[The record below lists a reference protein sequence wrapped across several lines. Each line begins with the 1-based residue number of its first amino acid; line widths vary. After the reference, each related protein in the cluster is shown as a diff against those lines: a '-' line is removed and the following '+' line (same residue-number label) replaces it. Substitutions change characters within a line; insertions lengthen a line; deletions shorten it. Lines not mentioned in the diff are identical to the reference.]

1 MTMSKQME
9 KPFEFIKKKD
19 GSSFTSETYKNW
31 YKARAYVLDKL
42 KDKAFVPDS
51 NEFLHVVVTDVDNEV
66 SRPLMLSIVRQVA
79 LSAHFINY
87 KEESNKN
94 RTVITIISHNVGI
107 IKEEL
112 KKEEYLFYLPIYG
125 KDFFKDSNNNPVN
138 GCPKVEVDIE
148 ICFSE
153 GLPEGDIIKMT
164 KDEAESFCSSK
175 FEDEIFSIDTRMAVY
190 ASRMY
195 DLGADINNL
204 PYDDIHSTER
214 YSIAL
219 DVFQF
224 VKLEDGL
231 KPLIKNEWTDSE
243 NQVKVLESLSNIF
256 CSDSFESRAKAV
268 KLYSEQRQISE
279 PEAWKELNHSLSKSE
294 HARWVVEK
302 LIMGYKPMSKD
313 QRLEYEKQF
322 GKKREQYAKGLK
334 RPVDMKDLSHVDL
347 CSFVNLRRIDP
358 DNMKYDSFLVLCIP
372 EILKRINGENK

>member
-1 MTMSKQME
+1 MSKQLE
-9 KPFEFIKKKD
+9 KPFEFLKKKD

-31 YKARAYVLDKL
+31 YKARAYVMDKL
-42 KDKAFVPDS
+42 KDKVFVPDS
-51 NEFLHVVVTDVDNEV
+51 NESLHVVVTDVDNEM

-94 RTVITIISHNVGI
+94 RTVVTIICHNVGI

-112 KKEEYLFYLPIYG
+112 EKEEYLFNLPIYG
-125 KDFFKDSNNNPVN
+125 KSFFKDSNNNPVK
-138 GCPKVEVDIE
+138 GRTKVEVDIE

-153 GLPEGDIIKMT
+153 VLPEGDIIKMT
-164 KDEAESFCSSK
+164 KDEAESFCNSK
-175 FEDEIFSIDTRMAVY
+175 FEDEIFSIDTRKAVY

-231 KPLIKNEWTDSE
+231 KPLIKNEWTDIK
-243 NQVKVLESLSNIF
+243 NQIKVLEALSNIF
-256 CSDSFESRAKAV
+256 CSECFESRAKAV
-268 KLYSEQRQISE
+268 KLYGEQEKISE
-279 PEAWKELNHSLSKSE
+279 PEAWKKLNYALSRSE

-302 LIMGYKPMSKD
+302 LIMGYKPMSTK
-313 QRLEYEKQF
+313 QRLEYESLF
-322 GKKREQYAKGLK
+322 GGDRKQYAKRLK
-334 RPVDMKDLSHVDL
+334 CPDNLKDLSHIDL
-347 CSFVNLRRIDP
+347 CSFANLRRIDP

>member
-1 MTMSKQME
+1 MSKQLE
-9 KPFEFIKKKD
+9 KPFEFLKKKD
-19 GSSFTSETYKNW
+19 GSSFSSETYKNW
-31 YKARAYVLDKL
+31 YKARAYVMDKL
-42 KDKAFVPDS
+42 KDKVFVPDS
-51 NEFLHVVVTDVDNEV
+51 NESLHVVVTDVDNEV

-94 RTVITIISHNVGI
+94 RTVVTIICHNVGI

-112 KKEEYLFYLPIYG
+112 EKEEYLFNLPIYG
-125 KDFFKDSNNNPVN
+125 KSFFKDSNNNPVK
-138 GCPKVEVDIE
+138 GRTKVEVDIE

-153 GLPEGDIIKMT
+153 VLPEGDIIKMT
-164 KDEAESFCSSK
+164 KDEAESFCNSK
-175 FEDEIFSIDTRMAVY
+175 FEDEIFSIDTRKAVY

-214 YSIAL
+214 YSLAL

-231 KPLIKNEWTDSE
+231 KPLIKNEWTDIKK
-243 NQVKVLESLSNIF
+243 QIKVLEALSNIF
-256 CSDSFESRAKAV
+256 CSECFESRAKAV
-268 KLYSEQRQISE
+268 KLYGEQEKISE
-279 PEAWKELNHSLSKSE
+279 PEAWKKLNYALSRSE

-302 LIMGYKPMSKD
+302 LIMGYKPMSTK
-313 QRLEYEKQF
+313 QRLEYESLF
-322 GKKREQYAKGLK
+322 GGDRKQYAKRLK
-334 RPVDMKDLSHVDL
+334 CPDNLKDLSHIDL
-347 CSFVNLRRIDP
+347 CSFANLRRIDP

>member
-1 MTMSKQME
+1 MSKQLE
-9 KPFEFIKKKD
+9 KPFEFLKKKD
-19 GSSFTSETYKNW
+19 GSSFSSETYKNW
-31 YKARAYVLDKL
+31 YKARAYVMDKL
-42 KDKAFVPDS
+42 KDKVFVPDS
-51 NEFLHVVVTDVDNEV
+51 NDSLHVVVTDVDNEV

-94 RTVITIISHNVGI
+94 RTVVTIICHNVGI

-112 KKEEYLFYLPIYG
+112 EKEEYLFNLPIYG
-125 KDFFKDSNNNPVN
+125 KSFFKDSNNNPVK
-138 GCPKVEVDIE
+138 GRTKVEVDIE

-153 GLPEGDIIKMT
+153 VLPEGDIIKMT
-164 KDEAESFCSSK
+164 KDEAESFCNSK
-175 FEDEIFSIDTRMAVY
+175 FEDEIFSIDTRKAVY

-214 YSIAL
+214 YSLAL

-231 KPLIKNEWTDSE
+231 KPLIKNEWTDIK
-243 NQVKVLESLSNIF
+243 NQIKVLEALSNIF
-256 CSDSFESRAKAV
+256 CSECFESRAKAV
-268 KLYSEQRQISE
+268 KLYGEQEKISE
-279 PEAWKELNHSLSKSE
+279 PEAWKKLNYALSRSE

-302 LIMGYKPMSKD
+302 LIMGYKPMSTK
-313 QRLEYEKQF
+313 QRLEYESLF
-322 GKKREQYAKGLK
+322 GGDRKQYAKRLK
-334 RPVDMKDLSHVDL
+334 CPDNLKDLSHIDL
-347 CSFVNLRRIDP
+347 CSFANLRRIDP

>member
-1 MTMSKQME
+1 ME
-9 KPFEFIKKKD
+9 KPYEFLKKKD
-19 GSSFTSETYKNW
+19 GSNFSSETYKNW
-31 YKARAYVLDKL
+31 YKARVYVLDKL

-51 NEFLHVVVTDVDNEV
+51 NECLHVVVTDVDNEV

-94 RTVITIISHNVGI
+94 RTVITIISQNASI

-112 KKEEYLFYLPIYG
+112 EKEEYLFYLPVFG
-125 KDFFKDSNNNPVN
+125 KGFFKDSINNPVK

-148 ICFSE
+148 ILFSE
-153 GLPEGDIIKMT
+153 APPDGDIVKMT
-164 KDEAESFCSSK
+164 KDEVESFCSSK
-175 FEDEIFSIDTRMAVY
+175 FEDEIFSIDTRKAVY

-214 YSIAL
+214 YSVAL

-224 VKLEDGL
+224 VKLEDSL
-231 KPLIKNEWTDSE
+231 KPLIKNEWTDSRD
-243 NQVKVLESLSNIF
+243 QVKVLEALSNIF
-256 CSDSFESRAKAV
+256 CSDCFESRAKTV

-279 PEAWKELNHSLSKSE
+279 PEAWKELNPSLSKSE
-294 HARWVVEK
+294 HTRWVVEK

-322 GKKREQYAKGLK
+322 GKKREQYTKELK
-334 RPVDMKDLSHVDL
+334 RPVDLEHLSHIDL
-347 CSFVNLRRIDP
+347 CSFADLRRIDP

-372 EILKRINGENK
+372 EILREVGEIG

>member
-1 MTMSKQME
+1 MSKQLE
-9 KPFEFIKKKD
+9 KPFEFLKKKD
-19 GSSFTSETYKNW
+19 GSSFSSETYKNW
-31 YKARAYVLDKL
+31 YKARAYVMDKL
-42 KDKAFVPDS
+42 KDKVFVPDS
-51 NEFLHVVVTDVDNEV
+51 NESLHVVVTDVDNEV

-94 RTVITIISHNVGI
+94 RTVVTIICHNVGI

-112 KKEEYLFYLPIYG
+112 EKEEYLFNLPIYG
-125 KDFFKDSNNNPVN
+125 KSFFKDSNNNPVK
-138 GCPKVEVDIE
+138 GRTKVEVDIE

-153 GLPEGDIIKMT
+153 VLPEGDIIKMT
-164 KDEAESFCSSK
+164 KDEAESFCNSK
-175 FEDEIFSIDTRMAVY
+175 FEDEIFSIDTRKAVY

-214 YSIAL
+214 YSLAL

-231 KPLIKNEWTDSE
+231 KPLIKNEWTDIK
-243 NQVKVLESLSNIF
+243 NQIKVLEALSNIF
-256 CSDSFESRAKAV
+256 CSECFESRAKAV
-268 KLYSEQRQISE
+268 KLYGEQEKISE
-279 PEAWKELNHSLSKSE
+279 PEAWKKLNYALSRSE

-302 LIMGYKPMSKD
+302 LIMGYKPMSTK
-313 QRLEYEKQF
+313 QRLEYESLF
-322 GKKREQYAKGLK
+322 GGDRKQYAKRLK
-334 RPVDMKDLSHVDL
+334 CPDNLKDLSHIDL
-347 CSFVNLRRIDP
+347 CSFANLRRIDP

>member
-1 MTMSKQME
+1 MSKQLE
-9 KPFEFIKKKD
+9 KPFEFLKKKD
-19 GSSFTSETYKNW
+19 GSSFSSETYKNW
-31 YKARAYVLDKL
+31 YKARAYVMDKL
-42 KDKAFVPDS
+42 KDKVFVPDS
-51 NEFLHVVVTDVDNEV
+51 NESLHVVVTDVDNEM

-94 RTVITIISHNVGI
+94 RTVVTIICHNVGI

-112 KKEEYLFYLPIYG
+112 EQEEYLFNLPIYG
-125 KDFFKDSNNNPVN
+125 KSFFKDSNNNPVK
-138 GCPKVEVDIE
+138 GRTKVEVDIE

-153 GLPEGDIIKMT
+153 VLPEGDIIKMT
-164 KDEAESFCSSK
+164 KDEAESFCNSK
-175 FEDEIFSIDTRMAVY
+175 FEDEIFSIDTRKAVY

-214 YSIAL
+214 YSLAL

-231 KPLIKNEWTDSE
+231 KPLIKNEWTDIK
-243 NQVKVLESLSNIF
+243 NQIKVLEALSNIF
-256 CSDSFESRAKAV
+256 CSECFESRAKAV
-268 KLYSEQRQISE
+268 KLYGEQEKISE
-279 PEAWKELNHSLSKSE
+279 PEAWKKLNYALSRSE

-302 LIMGYKPMSKD
+302 LIMGYKPMSTK
-313 QRLEYEKQF
+313 QRLEYESLF
-322 GKKREQYAKGLK
+322 GGDRKQYAKRLK
-334 RPVDMKDLSHVDL
+334 CPDNLKDLSHIDL
-347 CSFVNLRRIDP
+347 CSFANLRRIDP

>member
-1 MTMSKQME
+1 MSKQME

-19 GSSFTSETYKNW
+19 GSGFTSETYKNW

-42 KDKAFVPDS
+42 KDKVFVPDS
-51 NEFLHVVVTDVDNEV
+51 NESLHVVVTDVDNEV
-66 SRPLMLSIVRQVA
+66 TRPLMLSIVRQVA

-94 RTVITIISHNVGI
+94 RTVITIISHDVDI

-112 KKEEYLFYLPIYG
+112 EKEEYLFYLPVYG
-125 KDFFKDSNNNPVN
+125 KGFFKDSDNNPVM
-138 GCPKVEVDIE
+138 GRPKVEVDIE
-148 ICFSE
+148 VCFSE
-153 GLPEGDIIKMT
+153 VLPEGDIIKMT
-164 KDEAESFCSSK
+164 KDEAESFCNSK
-175 FEDEIFSIDTRMAVY
+175 LEDEIFSIDTRKAVY

-195 DLGADINNL
+195 DIGADINNL

-214 YSIAL
+214 YSVAL

-231 KPLIKNEWTDSE
+231 KPLIKNEWADSK
-243 NQVKVLESLSNIF
+243 NQVKVLEALSNIF
-256 CSDSFESRAKAV
+256 CSDCFESRAKAV

-279 PEAWKELNHSLSKSE
+279 LEAWKELNHSLSKSE

-302 LIMGYKPMSKD
+302 LIMGYRPMSKD

-334 RPVDMKDLSHVDL
+334 RPVDRKDLSHLDL

-372 EILKRINGENK
+372 EILKRINDESK